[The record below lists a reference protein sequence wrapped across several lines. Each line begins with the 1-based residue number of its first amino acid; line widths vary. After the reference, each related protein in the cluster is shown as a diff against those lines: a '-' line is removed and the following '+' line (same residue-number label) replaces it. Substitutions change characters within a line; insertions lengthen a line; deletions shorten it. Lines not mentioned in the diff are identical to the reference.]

1 MQDVKENIEEQYWQ
15 AVVEKDS
22 SANGTFYVAV
32 RSTGVYC
39 KPSCPSRQP
48 KRENVSFYVSPEAA
62 EQAGYRACKRCRPR
76 ETAQAASVPGGLLDL
91 AVPDQRV
98 DRIVAEHVPDL

>member
-1 MQDVKENIEEQYWQ
+1 MQDVKDVIEEQYWQ

-76 ETAQAASVPGGLLDL
+76 ETAQASCSGEDSRRSVGTNRHG
-91 AVPDQRV
+91 VGFNHTR
-98 DRIVAEHVPDL
+98 